1 MFKGGSDKEV
11 NNGIFINVKHQIK
24 AVEAT
29 INLFSNV
36 NVEDRKTV
44 FISKW
49 DQSSSKQLETKIA
62 KYFNLLGGF
71 WWTRRGKIQLQE
83 GLDFPPFILLT
94 HAKLRNFSKTR
105 ILEKQTSWNMTTLE
119 WGGLAA
125 KDLCQ
130 ACNWFH

>member
-36 NVEDRKTV
+36 NVEDQKTV

-49 DQSSSKQLETKIA
+49 DQSSKQLETKIA

-71 WWTRRGKIQLQE
+71 
-83 GLDFPPFILLT
+83 
-94 HAKLRNFSKTR
+94 
-105 ILEKQTSWNMTTLE
+105 
-119 WGGLAA
+119 
-125 KDLCQ
+125 
-130 ACNWFH
+130 

>member
-71 WWTRRGKIQLQE
+71 
-83 GLDFPPFILLT
+83 
-94 HAKLRNFSKTR
+94 
-105 ILEKQTSWNMTTLE
+105 
-119 WGGLAA
+119 
-125 KDLCQ
+125 
-130 ACNWFH
+130 